1 MAEELL
7 ESGQEVQEAQAAP
20 LPVISEPSGD
30 ERPSAATVDAEALVD
45 QLSEKVLAKLDEA
58 IDRRL
63 QSTKD
68 KRLSA
73 LNGLD
78 PEALRRFNAY
88 VKKFGDEGEAVRQM
102 QIDHLLESQASP
114 APDRGRSA
122 VAEARDTNVILA
134 EVKNDLGVDIA
145 PDDPELVEL
154 AQKTYNSW
162 DSWSKAVTKLGARR
176 LKHATA
182 PTSVVAETPQ
192 TATRGGDA
200 VAVAQEKL
208 ARVTSNTKSR
218 PAEIDAAMREVQE
231 AMARQR

>member
-7 ESGQEVQEAQAAP
+7 ESGQEVQESQAAP
-20 LPVISEPSGD
+20 LPTISEPSGD

-102 QIDHLLESQASP
+102 QIDHLLESQSSP
-114 APDRGRSA
+114 ARDQGRSP

-154 AQKTYNSW
+154 AKKSYSSW
-162 DSWSKAVTKLGARR
+162 DAWSKAVTKMGARR
-176 LKHATA
+176 LKQATA
-182 PTSVVAETPQ
+182 PVSVVAETPQ
-192 TATRGGDA
+192 TAPSNDTVGAAYQKLQR
-200 VAVAQEKL
+200 AQNDPK
-208 ARVTSNTKSR
+208 TPNTVL
-218 PAEIDAAMREVQE
+218 EAAMKEYKE
-231 AMARQR
+231 AIARQR

>member
-7 ESGQEVQEAQAAP
+7 ESGQEVSESQAAP
-20 LPVISEPSGD
+20 LPTISEPSGD
-30 ERPSAATVDAEALVD
+30 EQPSAATVDAEALVD

-73 LNGLD
+73 LDGLD

-102 QIDHLLESQASP
+102 QIDHLIESQSSP
-114 APDRGRSA
+114 ARDRGRSP

-134 EVKNDLGVDIA
+134 EVKNDLGVEIA

-154 AQKTYNSW
+154 AKKSYTSW
-162 DSWSKAVTKLGARR
+162 DAWSKAVTKMGARR
-176 LKHATA
+176 LKQATA
-182 PTSVVAETPQ
+182 PVSVVAETPQ
-192 TATRGGDA
+192 TAASGNS
-200 VAVAQEKL
+200 VAAAQQKL
-208 ARVTSNTKSR
+208 DRVLADQTAR
-218 PAEIDAAMREVQE
+218 PAAIEAAMREVQE
-231 AMARQR
+231 AMTRQR